1 MRIDTAFAY
10 LSAAEEHPTGHFS
23 GHVLLLVYYWMIILV
38 AIVLVIGTAVLVVSR
53 LKRSGVLHGEGDRL
67 LETASRRGMIL
78 PAEVVGL
85 EAVKTQKLELRAFKK
100 SRGRSGD
107 PQPMRKAYHNL
118 QDSRVSYKP
127 TVRVMLDGKKREL
140 EYFRFVSDR
149 ELRLREGQTVRI
161 CIDPKAPDAF
171 VIVGDHAAYRY
182 LNKIVR

>member
-1 MRIDTAFAY
+1 MTDVVIAY
-10 LSAAEEHPTGHFS
+10 MSSAEENPAGHFAP
-23 GHVLLLVYYWMIILV
+23 GFLLLTYYMVIILSV
-38 AIVLVIGTAVLVVSR
+38 LALVIGLVSLIVFR
-53 LKRSGVLHGEGDRL
+53 LKRKGVLHGRGDRL
-67 LETASRRGMIL
+67 LEAAAKRGMIL

-85 EAVKTQKLELRAFKK
+85 EAIKSQKLKFAGFHKK
-100 SRGRSGD
+100 RGSSGD

-182 LNKIVR
+182 LNKIVK